1 MKIIAKKIQNFFFQL
16 LNELGDIIPLFS
28 PTWWIIW
35 FWDMSAH
42 LASLILIFN
51 ASIRIVYDINF
62 EDLIGDTSLNIL
74 IIFLWIDILFKFN
87 TILYVKGVEVT
98 DR

>member
-1 MKIIAKKIQNFFFQL
+1 M
-16 LNELGDIIPLFS
+16 G
-28 PTWWIIW
+28 
-35 FWDMSAH
+35 AH
-42 LASLILIFN
+42 LVSLILIFN

-98 DR
+98 DRWKIF